1 MTTPLGFT
9 PGEELP
15 DNVKVRRAAR
25 KPSWLDMDSDK
36 FVFSAFLRR
45 SGEDGLSV
53 DVVGLRDEE
62 ETKHAFNPCHGL
74 ATLEVGQ
81 IRALGLQV
89 IFVPIDDSPEK
100 RNPAHAVIIGMPS
113 EEEDWDHAHD
123 FAYRLAALSTV
134 TYRRRPA
141 QP

>member
-1 MTTPLGFT
+1 MTTPLGFS
-9 PGEELP
+9 PGEESP
-15 DNVKVRRAAR
+15 DNAKVCRAAR
-25 KPSWLDMDSDK
+25 KPSWLAIDSDR

-53 DVVGLRDEE
+53 DVVGLRSDE
-62 ETKHAFNPCHGL
+62 ETKRAFNPCHRL

-81 IRALGLQV
+81 VRALGLQV
-89 IFVPIDDSPEK
+89 IFDPINDPPDK
-100 RNPAHAVIIGMPS
+100 RNPAHAMIIGMPS
-113 EEEDWDHAHD
+113 VEEDWDRAHD
-123 FAYRLAALSTV
+123 FAYRLAVLATV